1 MKNKFNSYLIEY
13 LSLILVLSFFIIH
26 NIYIEFIGIGLAI
39 LSINKSVIISI
50 FNPII
55 LIKDKK
61 IKSNQQKETSK
72 NLNTIKEKSILSL
85 VETIEESG
93 FIPSIDKDEDNN
105 AA

>member
-26 NIYIEFIGIGLAI
+26 NIYLEFIGIGLAI

-55 LIKDKK
+55 VINDKK
-61 IKSNQQKETSK
+61 IKTNQQKETSK

>member
-1 MKNKFNSYLIEY
+1 MKNKLNIYLIEY

-26 NIYIEFIGIGLAI
+26 NIYLEFIGIGLAL
-39 LSINKSVIISI
+39 LSINKSYIMSVSNTKII
-50 FNPII
+50 
-55 LIKDKK
+55 IKDKK
-61 IKSNQQKETSK
+61 IKSNPQNKIQKK
-72 NLNTIKEKSILSL
+72 IITIKEKSILSL

>member
-26 NIYIEFIGIGLAI
+26 NIYLEFIGIGLAI

-55 LIKDKK
+55 VINDKK

>member
-26 NIYIEFIGIGLAI
+26 NIYLELIGIGIAI
-39 LSINKSVIISI
+39 LSINKSDIISI

-55 LIKDKK
+55 VINDKK
-61 IKSNQQKETSK
+61 IKSNKQKETSK
-72 NLNTIKEKSILSL
+72 NLNNIKEKTILSL

-93 FIPSIDKDEDNN
+93 FIPSIDKNEDNN

>member
-1 MKNKFNSYLIEY
+1 MKNKLNIYLIEY

-26 NIYIEFIGIGLAI
+26 NIYLEFIGIGLAI

-50 FNPII
+50 FNAII
-55 LIKDKK
+55 VINDKK
-61 IKSNQQKETSK
+61 IKSNQQKETLK
-72 NLNTIKEKSILSL
+72 NLNTIKDKSILSL

-93 FIPSIDKDEDNN
+93 FIPSIDKDVDNN

>member
-26 NIYIEFIGIGLAI
+26 NIYLEFIGIGLAI
-39 LSINKSVIISI
+39 LSINKSVIITI

-61 IKSNQQKETSK
+61 INSNQQKETSK

>member
-13 LSLILVLSFFIIH
+13 LSLILVLSFFIIN
-26 NIYIEFIGIGLAI
+26 NIYVELIGIGLAL
-39 LSINKSVIISI
+39 LSMNKSFIKSIINTKLVIR
-50 FNPII
+50 
-55 LIKDKK
+55 DKK
-61 IKSNQQKETSK
+61 IKSNPPKETTE
-72 NLNTIKEKSILSL
+72 NLIKIKDKSILSL

>member
-13 LSLILVLSFFIIH
+13 LSLTLVLSFFIIH
-26 NIYIEFIGIGLAI
+26 NIYLELIGIGLAI
-39 LSINKSVIISI
+39 LSINKSTIISI

-55 LIKDKK
+55 VINNKK

>member
-26 NIYIEFIGIGLAI
+26 NIYLELIGIGLAI

-55 LIKDKK
+55 VINNKK

>member
-26 NIYIEFIGIGLAI
+26 NIYLELIGIGLAI
-39 LSINKSVIISI
+39 LSINKSAIISI

-55 LIKDKK
+55 VINDKK

>member
-26 NIYIEFIGIGLAI
+26 NIYLELIGIGLAI

-55 LIKDKK
+55 VINDKK

>member
-1 MKNKFNSYLIEY
+1 MKNKFNTYLIEY

-26 NIYIEFIGIGLAI
+26 NIYLELIGIGLAI

-55 LIKDKK
+55 VINNKK

>member
-13 LSLILVLSFFIIH
+13 LSLTLVLSFFIIH
-26 NIYIEFIGIGLAI
+26 NIYLELIGIGLAI
-39 LSINKSVIISI
+39 LSINKSTIISI

-55 LIKDKK
+55 VINNKK

-93 FIPSIDKDEDNN
+93 FIPSIDKDEDNK

>member
-26 NIYIEFIGIGLAI
+26 NIYLELIGIGLAI
-39 LSINKSVIISI
+39 LSINKSAIISI
-50 FNPII
+50 FNAII
-55 LIKDKK
+55 VINDKK